1 MLEEFLWVE
10 KYRPKTVED
19 TILPAELKAT
29 FQQFVDQKNIPNLIL
44 SGSAGVGKTTIA
56 RAMLEQLDCDYIVIN
71 GSMNGNIDTL
81 RNEILSFASSVSL
94 SGGRKYV
101 ILDEADY
108 LNANST
114 QPALRNF
121 MEEFSKNCGF
131 ILTCNFKNRIIEP
144 LHSRCSVID
153 FKISKKDMAKLAGQF
168 FKRVQCLLKKES
180 IEFDPAVV
188 AEVIQKHF
196 PDWRRVLNEL
206 QRYSATGKI
215 DSGILANMQ
224 DSSIRELISLL
235 KDKNFTE
242 ARKWVRNNNDTDM
255 NTLYNQF
262 YESASTYFTKGSV
275 PMLILLIAKYQ
286 YQSVFSA
293 NQEINFVAFLV
304 ETMQELE
311 FA

>member
-1 MLEEFLWVE
+1 
-10 KYRPKTVED
+10 
-19 TILPAELKAT
+19 
-29 FQQFVDQKNIPNLIL
+29 
-44 SGSAGVGKTTIA
+44 
-56 RAMLEQLDCDYIVIN
+56 
-71 GSMNGNIDTL
+71 
-81 RNEILSFASSVSL
+81 
-94 SGGRKYV
+94 
-101 ILDEADY
+101 
-108 LNANST
+108 
-114 QPALRNF
+114 
-121 MEEFSKNCGF
+121 
-131 ILTCNFKNRIIEP
+131 
-144 LHSRCSVID
+144 
-153 FKISKKDMAKLAGQF
+153 MAKLAGQF
-168 FKRVQCLLKKES
+168 FKRVQCILKKES
-180 IEFDPAVV
+180 VEFDPAVV

-275 PMLILLIAKYQ
+275 PVLILLIAKYQ